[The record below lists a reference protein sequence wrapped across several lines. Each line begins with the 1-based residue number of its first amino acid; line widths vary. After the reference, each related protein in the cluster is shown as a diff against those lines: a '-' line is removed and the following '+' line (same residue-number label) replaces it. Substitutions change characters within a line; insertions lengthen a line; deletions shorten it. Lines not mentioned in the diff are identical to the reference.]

1 MWHKESSLNSTSH
14 VYFLKNVD
22 GVLHAG
28 TDRGVFVLGGDG
40 TWSAD
45 LTFPQA
51 TFDVQWNP
59 ERMLRVTQFH
69 VDEIT
74 PHYLQ

>member
-1 MWHKESSLNSTSH
+1 MWHKESSLNATSH

-28 TDRGVFVLGGDG
+28 TDCGVFVLGGDG

-45 LTFPQA
+45 PTFPQA
-51 TFDVQWNP
+51 AFDV
-59 ERMLRVTQFH
+59 
-69 VDEIT
+69 
-74 PHYLQ
+74 LQGTWGGQPFTAWGKNDGLA

>member
-40 TWSAD
+40 TWAAD
-45 LTFPQA
+45 PTFPQA
-51 TFDVQWNP
+51 TFDVLWNASGWP
-59 ERMLRVTQFH
+59 RSPGYDDSGKR
-69 VDEIT
+69 I
-74 PHYLQ
+74 P